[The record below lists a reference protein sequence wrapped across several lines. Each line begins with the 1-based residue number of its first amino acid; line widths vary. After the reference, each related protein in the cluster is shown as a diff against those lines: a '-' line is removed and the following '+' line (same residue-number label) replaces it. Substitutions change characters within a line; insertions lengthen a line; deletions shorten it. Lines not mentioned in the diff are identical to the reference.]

1 MNSTDT
7 NKNVDQKAECQE
19 YNNFHNIVEL
29 SSSSVALS
37 SRMTVDMAK
46 AFKESENNK
55 AGTGATST
63 HDSPGL
69 LGNLGSFLRANS
81 FGQDL
86 PISGNKVP
94 LDLSLKVS
102 IHLISSFSL
111 NWCHMLSNTSK
122 YMGMRELM
130 FPFDFSH
137 DKGDT
142 KYNPC
147 SQFSQQN
154 ICMSCPSLRK

>member
-29 SSSSVALS
+29 FSSSVALS

-46 AFKESENNK
+46 AFKGLENNK
-55 AGTGATST
+55 ASTGATST
-63 HDSPGL
+63 HDPPGL
-69 LGNLGSFLRANS
+69 LGNLGSSLRTNN
-81 FGQDL
+81 FGQNL
-86 PISGNKVP
+86 PIAGNKVP

-102 IHLISSFSL
+102 IRLISSFSL

-122 YMGMRELM
+122 YMGMKEFM
-130 FPFDFSH
+130 FPFDFAH

-147 SQFSQQN
+147 SQFSQ
-154 ICMSCPSLRK
+154 

>member
-7 NKNVDQKAECQE
+7 NKNVDKKAKCQE

-29 SSSSVALS
+29 SSSSVAFS

-46 AFKESENNK
+46 AFKGLENNK
-55 AGTGATST
+55 ATIGATST

-86 PISGNKVP
+86 PIAGNKVP

-102 IHLISSFSL
+102 IRLISSFSL
-111 NWCHMLSNTSK
+111 NWCHMVSNTK
-122 YMGMRELM
+122 
-130 FPFDFSH
+130 
-137 DKGDT
+137 T
-142 KYNPC
+142 
-147 SQFSQQN
+147 
-154 ICMSCPSLRK
+154 

>member
-7 NKNVDQKAECQE
+7 NKNVDQKAEFQE

-46 AFKESENNK
+46 AFKGSENNK
-55 AGTGATST
+55 AATSATST

-69 LGNLGSFLRANS
+69 LGNLGSFLHANS

-86 PISGNKVP
+86 PIARNKVP
-94 LDLSLKVS
+94 LDLSLKVR
-102 IHLISSFSL
+102 
-111 NWCHMLSNTSK
+111 K
-122 YMGMRELM
+122 
-130 FPFDFSH
+130 
-137 DKGDT
+137 
-142 KYNPC
+142 
-147 SQFSQQN
+147 SQH
-154 ICMSCPSLRK
+154 